1 MVSGSWLSFRDFQ
14 GKVLLYFT
22 TLMSYR
28 PAIKE
33 VRYSLNS
40 EALDQTFKFK
50 ATDKMFE
57 VGDDLYL
64 TVPGNTQYASVQL
77 TYKDGT
83 KSPVQKVMRTQQ

>member
-1 MVSGSWLSFRDFQ
+1 
-14 GKVLLYFT
+14 
-22 TLMSYR
+22 MSYR

-40 EALDQTFKFK
+40 EALDQSFKFK
-50 ATDKMFE
+50 PTDKMFE

-83 KSPVQKVMRTQQ
+83 KSPVQKVMRAQQ